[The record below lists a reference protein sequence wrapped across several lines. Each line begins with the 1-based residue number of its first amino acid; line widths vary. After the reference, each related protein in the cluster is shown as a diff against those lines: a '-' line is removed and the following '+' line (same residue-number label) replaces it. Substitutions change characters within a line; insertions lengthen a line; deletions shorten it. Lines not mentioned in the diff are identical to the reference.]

1 MIYKG
6 TGYSTLDD
14 LEACLDKAVDD
25 GIISEQEAWYE
36 MQDVAAQERYEEE
49 MNEYLMESLMEEE
62 PYLF

>member
-1 MIYKG
+1 MIYKR

-14 LEACLDKAVDD
+14 LEARLDKAVDD

-36 MQDVAAQERYEEE
+36 MQDAAAQDRYEQE
-49 MNEYLMESLMEEE
+49 MNEFLVESLMEEE

>member
-14 LEACLDKAVDD
+14 LEARLDKAVDD

-36 MQDVAAQERYEEE
+36 MQDAAAQERYEEE